1 VKVSASTPRRTP
13 RTVGTAGT
21 PAPGAR
27 SAVMANASAH
37 VHLDSRVIR
46 QPANP
51 VAPPEPRAAMVAAAV
66 GRSAATTSVWT
77 RAQQENLAILRRASA
92 AVRPEPRAAMV
103 AAATPRPAA
112 MDNVSTP
119 AHLVSISTLGRAN
132 ARRVSQANPVVPTAA
147 PRTRSVAPIRSRA
160 CPAAIRMGTAAAG
173 FPAAACAAANT
184 NSAVGRRICPSTVS
198 RHPAIRANHVGWG
211 EGAWSGANTEQPI
224 LTFCA
229 SSM

>member
-1 VKVSASTPRRTP
+1 MPRTVTHPATNVSIVSADRATRSCTATTSRAATKTSAVKVSASTPRRTP
-13 RTVGTAGT
+13 RTVGAAGT

-27 SAVMANASAH
+27 SAVMANASTH
-37 VHLDSRVIR
+37 VHLDSRAIR
-46 QPANP
+46 QPANA
-51 VAPPEPRAAMVAAAV
+51 VAP
-66 GRSAATTSVWT
+66 
-77 RAQQENLAILRRASA
+77 
-92 AVRPEPRAAMV
+92 PEPRAAMV

-112 MDNVSTP
+112 MGNVSTP